1 MSNPKIEIIIDLVL
15 APNPAGLG
23 GGDER
28 SIYIDTKNIL
38 YFREE
43 IKRLILEKWEVRMLT
58 WVTK

>member
-43 IKRLILEKWEVRMLT
+43 IKRLILEK
-58 WVTK
+58 